1 MPIVRSEDE
10 FWPEDA
16 LELLRAW
23 TNGGFRISLTDPVK
37 PQEVIPK
44 PVDPPVVIR
53 ARKDILTL
61 ADTEMQTY
69 RKKLEDVLVGLADSS
84 TSSVAIK
91 LPFRTPCQPQ
101 TTKRS

>member
-69 RKKLEDVLVGLADSS
+69 RKKLEDVLVGLADSRE
-84 TSSVAIK
+84 T
-91 LPFRTPCQPQ
+91 
-101 TTKRS
+101 